1 MSLSNANSVIAI
13 IATAAQ
19 TVFSYPYEYFN
30 DSDLQLTLTD
40 SDGEVSEPLFTIS
53 PTNGDKANGADITLE
68 GISASVGDVIT
79 ISRVVPFTQEYDL
92 QSGSTID
99 PTALNKAFD
108 RVVAQNQQQEASLK
122 RSLTHPTSDPV
133 DSNGNPTLNY
143 TASSVSDRA
152 GKALGYDTD
161 GNITEL
167 DLATTGTLAG
177 NSLQGIDITNNVIS
191 TKIDTSD
198 FAFDE
203 LGNIKLATT
212 VTNNFDKPI
221 VRWNGTTTVAE
232 DTIALAISNSSAGD
246 TIFLK
251 NGTYTED
258 ITSFNKA
265 GITIIG
271 SSSGEW
277 NGSTYVGGTIIKG
290 KFRWLAAATNCTIK
304 HLGFAT
310 NNPTNDTGYNL
321 TFFGGQ
327 DDAAVNFN
335 SHLEDIAF
343 YGDGYCTH
351 NTEFRGKNWYCDT
364 LRSYKAGTHNLPI
377 KCSDSVF
384 RNVTV
389 DNVGVANSY
398 GIFFKSHTT
407 SSVDMGNPSN
417 TILDGFQVTMS
428 GSTSQRGIFLSNID
442 DSASNIVDNLQIRN
456 GSITNTT
463 STNANCIGIEGR
475 NHNNNIIK
483 ILL

>member
-351 NTEFRGKNWYCDT
+351 NTEFRGK
-364 LRSYKAGTHNLPI
+364 
-377 KCSDSVF
+377 
-384 RNVTV
+384 
-389 DNVGVANSY
+389 
-398 GIFFKSHTT
+398 
-407 SSVDMGNPSN
+407 
-417 TILDGFQVTMS
+417 
-428 GSTSQRGIFLSNID
+428 
-442 DSASNIVDNLQIRN
+442 
-456 GSITNTT
+456 
-463 STNANCIGIEGR
+463 IGIV
-475 NHNNNIIK
+475 IP
-483 ILL
+483 